1 MRGVERIVTAVGQII
16 FTVERIDVT
25 LERVAITVGRND
37 ITLER
42 ADITVGRIVGT
53 LEPLGPALERDF
65 RATERFIR
73 AIDEQWPAASCGT
86 AAPESLWS
94 HVTLGLPAITLRT
107 SPPDITAGGLSL
119 TSLLDP
125 NSVFFRTSVGESQP

>member
-1 MRGVERIVTAVGQII
+1 MKRFVPGAERIAITA
-16 FTVERIDVT
+16 ERI
-25 LERVAITVGRND
+25 AITAKRFVVTG
-37 ITLER
+37 
-42 ADITVGRIVGT
+42 
-53 LEPLGPALERDF
+53 EPLGIAPERSIRALERNI

-107 SPPDITAGGLSL
+107 SPPDTTAGGLSL

>member
-1 MRGVERIVTAVGQII
+1 MERILITVKRIVVTVKRIVVAL
-16 FTVERIDVT
+16 ERI
-25 LERVAITVGRND
+25 AITGK
-37 ITLER
+37 
-42 ADITVGRIVGT
+42 
-53 LEPLGPALERDF
+53 PLGLALERDALALERNI

-107 SPPDITAGGLSL
+107 SPPDTTAGGLSL

>member
-1 MRGVERIVTAVGQII
+1 MERFAPGVERI
-16 FTVERIDVT
+16 
-25 LERVAITVGRND
+25 AITAKWIVTTGERLGLAPERN
-37 ITLER
+37 I
-42 ADITVGRIVGT
+42 
-53 LEPLGPALERDF
+53 PALEQNI

-107 SPPDITAGGLSL
+107 SPPDTTAGGLSL

>member
-1 MRGVERIVTAVGQII
+1 MKRFVPGTERIAITAKRIVTTG
-16 FTVERIDVT
+16 ER
-25 LERVAITVGRND
+25 LGLAPERNI
-37 ITLER
+37 
-42 ADITVGRIVGT
+42 
-53 LEPLGPALERDF
+53 PALEQNI

-107 SPPDITAGGLSL
+107 SPPDTTAGGLSL

>member
-1 MRGVERIVTAVGQII
+1 MKRFVPGAERI
-16 FTVERIDVT
+16 
-25 LERVAITVGRND
+25 AITAKRFGVTG
-37 ITLER
+37 
-42 ADITVGRIVGT
+42 
-53 LEPLGPALERDF
+53 EPLGLAPERNILALEQNI

-107 SPPDITAGGLSL
+107 SPPDTTAGGLSL

>member
-1 MRGVERIVTAVGQII
+1 MERI
-16 FTVERIDVT
+16 
-25 LERVAITVGRND
+25 LITVK
-37 ITLER
+37 
-42 ADITVGRIVGT
+42 RIVVT
-53 LEPLGPALERDF
+53 VKRIVVALERIAITGKPLGLALERNALALERNI

-107 SPPDITAGGLSL
+107 SPPDTTAGGLSL

>member
-1 MRGVERIVTAVGQII
+1 MKRFVPGAERI
-16 FTVERIDVT
+16 
-25 LERVAITVGRND
+25 AITAKRFVVTG
-37 ITLER
+37 
-42 ADITVGRIVGT
+42 
-53 LEPLGPALERDF
+53 EPLGLAPERSILALEQNI

-107 SPPDITAGGLSL
+107 SPPDTTAGGLSL

>member
-1 MRGVERIVTAVGQII
+1 MERFVPGVERIAITAKRIVTTG
-16 FTVERIDVT
+16 ERIVT
-25 LERVAITVGRND
+25 TG
-37 ITLER
+37 
-42 ADITVGRIVGT
+42 
-53 LEPLGPALERDF
+53 EPLGLAAERNIPALEQNI

-107 SPPDITAGGLSL
+107 SPPDTTAGGLSL

>member
-1 MRGVERIVTAVGQII
+1 MPGAERIAI
-16 FTVERIDVT
+16 TVERFVVT
-25 LERVAITVGRND
+25 VERFVVTGESLGLNLERNS
-37 ITLER
+37 L
-42 ADITVGRIVGT
+42 
-53 LEPLGPALERDF
+53 ALEQNI

-73 AIDEQWPAASCGT
+73 AIDEQWPAVSCGT

-107 SPPDITAGGLSL
+107 SPPDTTAGGLSL

>member
-1 MRGVERIVTAVGQII
+1 MPGAERIAI
-16 FTVERIDVT
+16 TVERFVVT
-25 LERVAITVGRND
+25 VERFVVTGESLGLNLERNS
-37 ITLER
+37 L
-42 ADITVGRIVGT
+42 
-53 LEPLGPALERDF
+53 ALEQNI

-107 SPPDITAGGLSL
+107 SPPDTTAGGLSL

>member
-1 MRGVERIVTAVGQII
+1 MRGVGRIAIAAERIDITPERIA
-16 FTVERIDVT
+16 FTVERIDIT
-25 LERVAITVGRND
+25 LERV
-37 ITLER
+37 
-42 ADITVGRIVGT
+42 DITVGRIVGT
-53 LEPLGPALERDF
+53 QEPLGLALERDF

>member
-1 MRGVERIVTAVGQII
+1 MKRFVPGAERI
-16 FTVERIDVT
+16 
-25 LERVAITVGRND
+25 AITAKRFVVTG
-37 ITLER
+37 
-42 ADITVGRIVGT
+42 
-53 LEPLGPALERDF
+53 EPLGLDRERNILAVEQNI

-107 SPPDITAGGLSL
+107 SPPDTTAGGLSL